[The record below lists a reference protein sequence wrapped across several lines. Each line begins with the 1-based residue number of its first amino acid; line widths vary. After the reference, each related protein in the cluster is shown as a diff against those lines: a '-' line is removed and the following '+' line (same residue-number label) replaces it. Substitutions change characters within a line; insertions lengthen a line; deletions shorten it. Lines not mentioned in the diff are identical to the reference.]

1 MSDFKQDLRKRPDGQ
16 FASQDEEQIQII
28 EGKVNNILKIN
39 AYLRKLISEYDMK
52 LQKVIVRHE
61 DDFLSAYKT
70 HMSKVEKQLQLL
82 KDKAKDLENKL
93 NNDERIIRMEKQLLW
108 YKDEFQNLLDL
119 KDKNDNEIDR
129 ITSFIDNLKE
139 EKSYKEEQIKA
150 QKRQNKLIAIALS
163 KVQNQ
168 NDVLKSEEREIQAD
182 QNQSIKESIQ
192 MPSLMISPF
201 QLASMVQ
208 APGSPS
214 QNP

>member
-82 KDKAKDLENKL
+82 KDKAKEQENKL

-201 QLASMVQ
+201 QLASMVL